1 MKKIVPMNCSQET
14 FVANLIR
21 SGLLTPER
29 YASAVID
36 NLHYSMLGRPRRS
49 NLAWSLEEDYI
60 LVEQL
65 MNQKTPKYISKLFQR
80 SETAILS
87 RMLTI
92 LGTSEWIRII
102 TLDEEVKK
110 DLVTYFYNCY
120 VNKIPHRNRVD
131 ILETVELFH
140 FLKQCGFN
148 AGDS

>member
-14 FVANLIR
+14 FVAHLVR

-65 MNQKTPKYISKLFQR
+65 TEQKTPKYISKLFQR

-87 RMLTI
+87 RM
-92 LGTSEWIRII
+92 
-102 TLDEEVKK
+102 
-110 DLVTYFYNCY
+110 
-120 VNKIPHRNRVD
+120 
-131 ILETVELFH
+131 
-140 FLKQCGFN
+140 
-148 AGDS
+148 